1 MLGKEKIQ
9 IKYCGREVDATYM
22 FFSNFGPSYFLKHI
36 FQKLRDGW
44 LISVRDIKD
53 KISAMQVVTILW
65 DRTNFLTLD
74 RVIVR
79 DHSPSEYYLLTYKH
93 HQVFLDWSY
102 LVDLFILVFFLRS
115 FFLKENCRF
124 LDKDSLIVLNKT
136 KR

>member
-53 KISAMQVVTILW
+53 KISAM
-65 DRTNFLTLD
+65 
-74 RVIVR
+74 
-79 DHSPSEYYLLTYKH
+79 
-93 HQVFLDWSY
+93 
-102 LVDLFILVFFLRS
+102 
-115 FFLKENCRF
+115 
-124 LDKDSLIVLNKT
+124 
-136 KR
+136 